1 MVFEHSI
8 PFGAPSQLR
17 LMIAPGQGGQAEL
30 AVLDQ
35 FNEPIGNLRNM
46 GASLTDLKAV
56 VESDTAV
63 VHAEGP
69 KASCLIKVGA
79 DPRHDDLEV
88 HYEDRET
95 ARAKTATVTIE
106 DFKELIDRLLAEATV

>member
-17 LMIAPGQGGQAEL
+17 LLISPVQGGKAEL

-46 GASLTDLKAV
+46 GVSLADLKAV
-56 VESDTAV
+56 AEIDTAV
-63 VHAEGP
+63 AHAEGP
-69 KASCLIKVGA
+69 KAACLIKLA
-79 DPRHDDLEV
+79 DDPRHDDLEV
-88 HYEDRET
+88 HYEDRESM
-95 ARAKTATVTIE
+95 RSKTATVTIE
-106 DFKELIDRLLAEATV
+106 DFKELIDRLLAETPV

>member
-1 MVFEHSI
+1 
-8 PFGAPSQLR
+8 
-17 LMIAPGQGGQAEL
+17 MIAPGPDGKAEL

-46 GASLTDLKAV
+46 GASLSDLKAV

-63 VHAEGP
+63 VHAEGA
-69 KASCLIKVGA
+69 KAGCMIKVGT

-95 ARAKTATVTIE
+95 NRTKTATVTIE
-106 DFKELIDRLLAEATV
+106 DFKELIDRLLAETPA